1 VCYHR
6 SHSLGFSTSSHQANH
21 AHRSLWWAY

>member
-21 AHRSLWWAY
+21 AHRSLWWEY